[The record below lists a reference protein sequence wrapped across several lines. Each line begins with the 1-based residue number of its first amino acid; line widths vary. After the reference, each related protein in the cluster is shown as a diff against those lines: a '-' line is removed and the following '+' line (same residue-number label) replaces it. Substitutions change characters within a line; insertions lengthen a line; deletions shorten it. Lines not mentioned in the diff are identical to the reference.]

1 MVGNAAGFHS
11 AEDDVFG
18 RIAGRYDRLCDVF
31 SFGIHRLWK
40 SRMAVQIARERP
52 GVLLDL
58 ASGTADIPCRL
69 WAKLGKQGDAWRIQ
83 VTDVSPQMLAIADR
97 KLSSVGALASIS
109 VQDAHSID
117 LPNASVDVI
126 SMAFGLKI
134 VDRSQALTEV
144 FRVLKPGGVFL
155 CLEASRIVV
164 PGLHSLY
171 LAYMDIC
178 MPWIGRLATG
188 GDASAYGYLLR
199 GIHDFPDQKA
209 LTQEMADSG
218 FAAIT
223 HENLSLGIVALH
235 RAVKPSQT

>member
-1 MVGNAAGFHS
+1 MVDNASGFHP

-40 SRMAVQIARERP
+40 SRLAAQIARERP

-69 WAKLGKQGDAWRIQ
+69 WVKLRTQGDHWRIQ

-97 KLSSVGALASIS
+97 KLSSVGAVVSIS
-109 VQDAHSID
+109 VQDAHSLD
-117 LPNASVDVI
+117 LPDASVDVI

-134 VDRSQALTEV
+134 VDRSQVMAEV
-144 FRVLKPGGVFL
+144 LRVLKPGGVFL

-171 LAYMDIC
+171 LAYMNVC
-178 MPWIGRLATG
+178 MPLIGRLATG

-209 LTQEMADSG
+209 LTREMADIG
-218 FAAIT
+218 FGAIT

-235 RAVKPSQT
+235 RAVKPLQT